1 MRALSGI
8 VLWQSLQLIP
18 VQFLAALEI
27 VGLLGRV
34 TIADISALQAIL
46 LAVSI
51 AWAATHPRRAAGISH
66 SMGARSAWPRH
77 ILAAAAVLVGSYLV
91 FAINL
96 FSSFPSGSDAIAYHL
111 PVALRWLQSGSLGIP
126 ASRAWRF
133 SLPGNAEIGMMVLLA
148 TGKDAAVVLV
158 NWIAMATLAIATYL
172 LAKRMSH
179 GNGLVAT
186 TTTLLLLSIP
196 ICEFQTFSAYVDLFG
211 SAFLAAAFALFT
223 HRRESGE
230 APSSAVYEPVIFLS
244 AAACGIS
251 LGTKPIYYLYGAAEA
266 MFALVTLYRDLAG
279 KQTRLARGVLLIAA
293 GILLP
298 STFWFGRAA
307 AATGNP
313 MFPMRVSVG
322 NHVVLEG
329 YTASQITNPLFDEN
343 FVRSR
348 REWFVYPWT
357 EWKRNS
363 GYLMIPYGEGSGV
376 GAAFA
381 SIVVI
386 GLAFLSYRAFIQ
398 RGPNPS
404 DRRLILVLVVS
415 LLAWWFVLHRVPRF
429 GLPILVLA
437 CVLAAPFVEALMSY
451 RERAFAILL
460 LGSLVITGA
469 ISSFVPF
476 HELLGRV
483 RTGRWTRADFYAYPP
498 LIDELPPGSCVMNYT
513 KLEEQNFSLA
523 GKGLGN
529 RVVPAFEV
537 SSPLTREFLQQHN
550 VDFVAE
556 IVSESKEAP
565 APPLP
570 GSMSLVSTQVV
581 KSGENSVHWRVWRV
595 KRP

>member
-1 MRALSGI
+1 
-8 VLWQSLQLIP
+8 
-18 VQFLAALEI
+18 
-27 VGLLGRV
+27 
-34 TIADISALQAIL
+34 
-46 LAVSI
+46 
-51 AWAATHPRRAAGISH
+51 
-66 SMGARSAWPRH
+66 
-77 ILAAAAVLVGSYLV
+77 
-91 FAINL
+91 
-96 FSSFPSGSDAIAYHL
+96 
-111 PVALRWLQSGSLGIP
+111 
-126 ASRAWRF
+126 
-133 SLPGNAEIGMMVLLA
+133 
-148 TGKDAAVVLV
+148 
-158 NWIAMATLAIATYL
+158 
-172 LAKRMSH
+172 
-179 GNGLVAT
+179 
-186 TTTLLLLSIP
+186 
-196 ICEFQTFSAYVDLFG
+196 
-211 SAFLAAAFALFT
+211 
-223 HRRESGE
+223 
-230 APSSAVYEPVIFLS
+230 
-244 AAACGIS
+244 
-251 LGTKPIYYLYGAAEA
+251 
-266 MFALVTLYRDLAG
+266 
-279 KQTRLARGVLLIAA
+279 
-293 GILLP
+293 
-298 STFWFGRAA
+298 
-307 AATGNP
+307 